1 MIIERDSTPFP
12 IVHPLPIVEN
22 GHFNQF
28 RALFFLLCSRKGGS
42 RKCNYNCGSRKGG
55 KASHRLNLYSI
66 ISSQR
71 LKSQVWGLGS

>member
-1 MIIERDSTPFP
+1 MTIERDSTPFP

-28 RALFFLLCSRKGGS
+28 RALFFLLC